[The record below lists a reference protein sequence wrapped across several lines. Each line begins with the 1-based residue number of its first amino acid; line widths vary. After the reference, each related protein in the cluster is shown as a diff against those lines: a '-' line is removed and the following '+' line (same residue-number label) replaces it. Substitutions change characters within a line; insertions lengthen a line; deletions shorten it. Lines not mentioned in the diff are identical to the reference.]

1 MSAASSG
8 DLSAD
13 LAAGRIT
20 IGFDGELGTEIV
32 AASGQQ
38 VVLKLRIGPRHL
50 QPYGIVHGGV
60 WAALAETA
68 ASIGASLNTS
78 KQVAGIENH
87 TSFLRAISDGEVTVT
102 ADPIHPGRSTQVWNV
117 VISDQASGVPSPVAR
132 STVRLYVLPD
142 GRPGRAPNRP

>member
-1 MSAASSG
+1 MSAASG
-8 DLSAD
+8 DVRAD

-20 IGFDGELGTEIV
+20 IGWDGELGTEIV

-68 ASIGASLNTS
+68 ASIGASLNSS
-78 KQVAGIENH
+78 KQVVGIENH
-87 TSFLRAISDGEVTVT
+87 TSFLRAIAEGEVTVT
-102 ADPIHPGRSTQVWNV
+102 ADPIHPGRSTQVW
-117 VISDQASGVPSPVAR
+117 
-132 STVRLYVLPD
+132 T
-142 GRPGRAPNRP
+142 